1 MKRSRHVFVFA
12 ALLFGTVLASATGVV
27 YSKHENR
34 KLFVELEQANAQ
46 IVSLN
51 NEWGRLQLEQSA
63 WSDHGRIERIART
76 RLGMKVPD
84 ANEVVFIKP

>member
-1 MKRSRHVFVFA
+1 MSRPQRAFIFA
-12 ALLFGTVLASATGVV
+12 AVLFVVVLASAIGLV
-27 YSKHENR
+27 YSKHESR
-34 KLFVELEQANAQ
+34 KLFVELEQTNMQ